1 MTKVCNP
8 KDGEVAKTDEA
19 VAKMDFLKRMHSSF
33 FCKFVPSIFMAEYIL
48 ENINFSTLSVYDLLK
63 HTTESS
69 FVGITDFHEIC
80 PVAIENNTGI
90 FTKESS
96 LQDFPMVTISK
107 VGSSVLCSC
116 TCDNPDEKLCA
127 HQAEIIHSIL
137 EEKNFRIFFDDLLRR
152 KILIPKAKGYGLEN
166 EPDLDAYF
174 QLEYQDGKIE
184 ILPKIKEM
192 LPVDDIMF
200 QRDLLPQ
207 HSSKLEELALSD
219 TGKKQILV
227 IGKHRYYNHL
237 IFSLMEA
244 EITQTGKIKNPVTP
258 VDAMQLI
265 WKAEKP
271 QEIKFYTAI
280 NSFQNN
286 YNEDYNPAELEALK
300 LIVQNP
306 MGLEVYY
313 HDREIAETVSAR
325 SLSLI
330 ELNTLDA
337 EVQLT
342 VFKKDPFYEITGK
355 LQFNDTSIPFKNVV
369 LRNEYFVYNSNIFSL
384 VTHPDMLRIIRFF
397 KANNEILLIHSSKY
411 ESFMQNILHTLE
423 ERIHINYS
431 YIQTATQV
439 QLEDKNYQIEK
450 VIYLRQ
456 QDSYIGIT
464 PVMKY
469 GQVEVPVYS
478 RKQIFDTDQNG
489 NPFKIERNDASE
501 ARFTSLIMQQH
512 PDFEEQMDGYQ
523 YFYLHRDKFMENNW
537 FLEAFEIWRNEGI
550 TILGFNELKN
560 NKLNPHRAKINIQIT
575 SGLDWFNAK
584 LKVGFGQK
592 EATLKQLHRTLRNK
606 SKFVQLDD
614 GTLGILPEEWI
625 EKIAT
630 YFQAGEIDEELL
642 KIPKI
647 NFTEISS
654 LFEKEVL
661 SKEVQNEI
669 TTYSSRFLKVK
680 NIPEVNIPVDLKA
693 ELRDY
698 QHEGL
703 NWLNFLDGFN
713 FGGCLADDMGLGK
726 TIQIIAFILSQREKR
741 GHTTNLIVVPTSLLF
756 NWQEEISRF
765 APSIKVLMHYGADR
779 PKTTVHL
786 SEYEVV
792 LTSYGMLLSDIQFL
806 KTFNF
811 NYVFLDESQTIK
823 NPNSERYKAA
833 RLLQSRNRI
842 VLTGTPV
849 ENSTFDLY
857 SQLSFACPGL
867 LGSKQYFKDI
877 YAIPIDKFEY
887 SKRALEL
894 QQKIKPFILRRTK
907 KQVAKELPEK
917 TETVIYCEM
926 NAEQRK
932 IYDAYEKELREFIE
946 ANDEDDLHKNS
957 MHVLTGL
964 TRLRQICNS
973 PVLIK
978 EGYSGEHSVK
988 IEILMEQILGK
999 SKDHKILVFSQFVGM
1014 LDLIKAELEKQ
1025 GIRFEYLTGQTKD
1038 RGEKVAHFQ
1047 ENKEVRVFLISLKAG
1062 GVGLNL
1068 TQADYIY
1075 LVDPWWNPAIENQA
1089 IDRSYRIGQT
1099 KNVIAVRMICSNT
1112 VEEKILT
1119 LQKKKKQLAQNLL
1132 KTDGTKFQGLSRQ
1145 DLMDLLGSES

>member
-1 MTKVCNP
+1 
-8 KDGEVAKTDEA
+8 
-19 VAKMDFLKRMHSSF
+19 
-33 FCKFVPSIFMAEYIL
+33 MAEYIL
-48 ENINFSTLSVYDLLK
+48 DNVNISTLSVYDLLK
-63 HTTESS
+63 HTSDS
-69 FVGITDFHEIC
+69 AFIGIRDFRDIY
-80 PVAIENNTGI
+80 PVAIENNSGI
-90 FTKESS
+90 FTRQSS
-96 LQDFPMVTISK
+96 LQDFPMVGISR
-107 VGSSVLCSC
+107 VGSSLLCSC
-116 TCDNPDEKLCA
+116 TCDNEKDQLCS
-127 HQAEIIHSIL
+127 HQAEIIHCIL
-137 EEKNFRIFFDDLLRR
+137 EDKNYRLFFDEMLRKKTLL
-152 KILIPKAKGYGLEN
+152 LKAKGYGLES
-166 EPDLDAYF
+166 EPDLDLYF
-174 QLEYQDGKIE
+174 ELKYTDGKIE
-184 ILPKIKEM
+184 IQPRIKEM
-192 LPVDDIMF
+192 LSVDDVILK
-200 QRDLLPQ
+200 RDLLPQ
-207 HSSKLEELALSD
+207 HPSKLDELAVLE
-219 TGKKQILV
+219 TGKKQLLV
-227 IGKHRYYNHL
+227 MGKHRYYNHL
-237 IFSLMEA
+237 TFSLMEA
-244 EITQTGKIKNPVTP
+244 ETTQSGKIKNPVNP

-271 QEIKFYTAI
+271 ADIKFYTAI
-280 NSFQNN
+280 AAFQNN
-286 YNEDYNPAELEALK
+286 YNEDYNPSELEALK

-306 MGLEVYY
+306 LKLDVYY
-313 HDREIAETVSAR
+313 HNPEIAETVSAK
-325 SLSLI
+325 SLSLV

-337 EVQLT
+337 EIQLT
-342 VFKKDPFYEITGK
+342 VFKKDPFYEITGE
-355 LQFNDTSIPFKNVV
+355 LQFNDISIPFGNVI
-369 LRNEYFVYNSNIFSL
+369 LRNEYFVYNRNTFSF
-384 VTHPDMLRIIRFF
+384 VYDSEMLKIIRFF

-411 ESFMQNILHTLE
+411 EAFMQNILSSIE

-431 YIQTATQV
+431 YIQSATKV
-439 QLEDKNYQIEK
+439 QLEDKNYQVEK

-456 QDSYIGIT
+456 QENYIGIT

-469 GQVEVPVYS
+469 GDVEVPVYS

-489 NPFKIERNDASE
+489 NPFKIERNESAE
-501 ARFTSLIMQQH
+501 ARFTSLVMQQH
-512 PDFEEQMDGYQ
+512 PDFEEQMGGYQ
-523 YFYLHRDKFMENNW
+523 YFYLHRDKFLDNNW
-537 FLEAFEIWRNEGI
+537 FLDTFEIWRNEGV

-560 NKLNPHRAKINIQIT
+560 NKLNAYRAKINIQIT

-584 LKVGFGQK
+584 LKVGFGPK
-592 EATLKQLHRTLRNK
+592 EASLKQLHRSIRNK

-614 GTLGILPEEWI
+614 GSLGILPEEWM
-625 EKIAT
+625 EKISA
-630 YFQAGEIDEELL
+630 YFRAGEIDEELL

-647 NFTEISS
+647 NFTEVTS

-661 SKEVQNEI
+661 NKEVQEELNS
-669 TTYSSRFLKVK
+669 YSAKFSKVK
-680 NIPEVNIPVDLKA
+680 NIPEVAIPSDLNAK
-693 ELRDY
+693 LRDY
-698 QHEGL
+698 QHDGL
-703 NWLNFLDGFN
+703 NWLNFLDDFN

-756 NWQEEISRF
+756 NWQEEIRKF
-765 APSIKVLMHYGADR
+765 APSVKVLLHYGADR
-779 PKTTVHL
+779 PKTTAHMAD
-786 SEYEVV
+786 YEVV
-792 LTSYGMLLSDIQFL
+792 LTTYGMLLSDIRFL
-806 KTFNF
+806 KNFNF
-811 NYVFLDESQTIK
+811 NYVFLDESQIIK

-877 YAIPIDKFEY
+877 YAVPIDKFEY

-907 KQVAKELPEK
+907 KQVARELPDK

-926 NAEQRK
+926 NTEQRK
-932 IYDAYEKELREFIE
+932 IYDAYEKELREFIA
-946 ANDEDDLHKNS
+946 ANDDDDLNKNS

-973 PVLIK
+973 PVLMK
-978 EGYSGEHSVK
+978 EGYSGENAVK
-988 IEILMEQILGK
+988 IEILTEQILGK

-1014 LDLIKAELEKQ
+1014 LDLIKTELERHN
-1025 GIRFEYLTGQTKD
+1025 IEFEYLTGQTKD
-1038 RGEKVAHFQ
+1038 RGEKVANFQ
-1047 ENKEVRVFLISLKAG
+1047 NNENIRVFLISLKAG

-1075 LVDPWWNPAIENQA
+1075 LVDPWWNPAAENQA

-1132 KTDGTKFQGLSRQ
+1132 TTDGKKLQGLSKQ
-1145 DLMDLLGSES
+1145 DLMDLLGSGS

>member
-1 MTKVCNP
+1 
-8 KDGEVAKTDEA
+8 
-19 VAKMDFLKRMHSSF
+19 
-33 FCKFVPSIFMAEYIL
+33 MAEYIL
-48 ENINFSTLSVYDLLK
+48 DNVNISTLSVYDLLK
-63 HTTESS
+63 HTSDS
-69 FVGITDFHEIC
+69 AFIGIRDFREIY
-80 PVAIENNTGI
+80 PAAIENNTGI
-90 FTKESS
+90 FTKQSS
-96 LQDFPMVTISK
+96 LQDFPMVSISK
-107 VGSSVLCSC
+107 VGSSLLCSC
-116 TCDNPDEKLCA
+116 TCDNQKDKLCS
-127 HQAEIIHSIL
+127 HQAEIIHCII
-137 EEKNFRIFFDDLLRR
+137 EDKNYRLFFDDMLR
-152 KILIPKAKGYGLEN
+152 KKAILPKAKAYGLEN
-166 EPDLDAYF
+166 EPDLDQYF
-174 QLEYQDGKIE
+174 QLEYNDGKIE
-184 ILPKIKEM
+184 IHPKIKEM
-192 LPVDDIMF
+192 LPVDEVML

-207 HSSKLEELALSD
+207 LPSRLDELAVLE

-227 IGKHRYYNHL
+227 IGKHRYYNHMT
-237 IFSLMEA
+237 FSLMEA
-244 EITQTGKIKNPVTP
+244 EITQTGKIKNPVNP

-271 QEIKFYTAI
+271 ADIKFYTAI
-280 NSFQNN
+280 TSFQNN
-286 YNEDYNPAELEALK
+286 YNEDYNPSELEALK
-300 LIVQNP
+300 LIVKNP
-306 MGLEVYY
+306 LGLDVYY
-313 HDREIAETVSAR
+313 HDREIAETVSAK
-325 SLSLI
+325 SLSQV

-337 EVQLT
+337 EVQLS
-342 VFKKDPFYEITGK
+342 VFKKDPFYEITGE
-355 LQFNDTSIPFKNVV
+355 LLFNDISVPFKNIV
-369 LRNEYFVYNSNIFSL
+369 LRNEYFVYNRNVFSF
-384 VTHPDMLRIIRFF
+384 VDHPDMLRIIRFF

-411 ESFMQNILHTLE
+411 EAFMKDILSTVE
-423 ERIHINYS
+423 EHIHINYN
-431 YIQTATQV
+431 YIQSATKA
-439 QLEDKNYQIEK
+439 QLEDKNYHTER

-456 QDSYIGIT
+456 QENYIGIT

-469 GQVEVPVYS
+469 GDVEVPVYS
-478 RKQIFDTDQNG
+478 RKQLFDTDQNG
-489 NPFKIERNDASE
+489 NPFKIERNEPAE
-501 ARFTSLIMQQH
+501 ARFTSLVMQQH

-523 YFYLHRDKFMENNW
+523 YFYLHRDKFLDNNW
-537 FLEAFEIWRNEGI
+537 FLGAFETWRNEGI

-560 NKLNPHRAKINIQIT
+560 NKLNSHRAKINIQIT

-584 LKVGFGQK
+584 LKVGFGPK
-592 EATLKQLHRTLRNK
+592 EASLKQLHRSIRNK

-614 GTLGILPEEWI
+614 GSLGILPEEWM
-625 EKIAT
+625 EKIAA
-630 YFQAGEIDEELL
+630 YFHAGEIDEELL

-647 NFTEISS
+647 NFTEVTS

-661 SKEVQNEI
+661 SQEVQEELA
-669 TTYSSRFLKVK
+669 TYSTKFSKVK
-680 NIPEVNIPVDLKA
+680 NIPKVNIPAALNA

-698 QHEGL
+698 QHDGL

-756 NWQEEISRF
+756 NWQEELSRF
-765 APSIKVLMHYGADR
+765 APSIKVLLHYSADR
-779 PKTTVHL
+779 PKTTAHMQD
-786 SEYEVV
+786 YEVV
-792 LTSYGMLLSDIQFL
+792 LTTYGMMLSDIRFL
-806 KTFNF
+806 KSFNF
-811 NYVFLDESQTIK
+811 NYVFLDESQVIK

-932 IYDAYEKELREFIE
+932 IYDAYEKELREFIA
-946 ANDEDDLHKNS
+946 ANDDDDLNKNS

-973 PVLIK
+973 PVLMK
-978 EGYSGEHSVK
+978 EGYSGENAVK

-999 SKDHKILVFSQFVGM
+999 SQDHKILVFSQFVGM
-1014 LDLIKAELEKQ
+1014 LDLIKTQLEHHNIQ
-1025 GIRFEYLTGQTKD
+1025 FEYLTGQTKD
-1038 RGEKVAHFQ
+1038 RGEKVSNFQ
-1047 ENKEVRVFLISLKAG
+1047 KNKDIRVFLISLKAG

-1075 LVDPWWNPAIENQA
+1075 LVDPWWNPAAENQA

-1132 KTDGTKFQGLSRQ
+1132 TTDGKKLQGLSKQ
-1145 DLMDLLGSES
+1145 DLMDLLESGS

>member
-1 MTKVCNP
+1 
-8 KDGEVAKTDEA
+8 
-19 VAKMDFLKRMHSSF
+19 
-33 FCKFVPSIFMAEYIL
+33 MAEYIL
-48 ENINFSTLSVYDLLK
+48 DNVNISTLTVYDLLK
-63 HTTESS
+63 HTSDST
-69 FVGITDFHEIC
+69 FIGIRDFREIY
-80 PVAIENNTGI
+80 PVAIEKNTAI
-90 FTKESS
+90 FTKQSS
-96 LQDFPMVTISK
+96 LYDFPMVSITRI
-107 VGSSVLCSC
+107 GSSLLCSC
-116 TCDNPDEKLCA
+116 TCDNEKEQLCT
-127 HQAEIIHSIL
+127 HQAEIIHCII
-137 EEKNFRIFFDDLLRR
+137 EDKNYRLFFDDMLRK
-152 KILIPKAKGYGLEN
+152 KIFLPKARGYGLEN
-166 EPDLDAYF
+166 EADLDQYF
-174 QLEYQDGKIE
+174 ELQYTDGRIE
-184 ILPKIKEM
+184 AVPKIKEM
-192 LPVDDIMF
+192 LPVDDVILK
-200 QRDLLPQ
+200 RDLVPQ
-207 HSSKLEELALSD
+207 FSSKLDELAIQK
-219 TGKKQILV
+219 TAKKQILI

-237 IFSLMEA
+237 TFSLMEA
-244 EITQTGKIKNPVTP
+244 ETTQSGKIKNPVSP

-271 QEIKFYTAI
+271 ADIKFYTAI
-280 NSFQNN
+280 TSFQNN

-306 MGLEVYY
+306 LELEVYY
-313 HDREIAETVSAR
+313 HDREIAETVSAK
-325 SLSLI
+325 SLFKV

-337 EVQLT
+337 EVQLS
-342 VFKKDPFYEITGK
+342 VFKKDPFYEITGE
-355 LQFNDTSIPFKNVV
+355 LQFNDVSVPFKNVI
-369 LRNEYFVYNSNIFSL
+369 LRNEYFVYNRNIFSF
-384 VTHPDMLRIIRFF
+384 VDNPYMLKIIRFF
-397 KANNEILLIHSSKY
+397 KANNEILLVHSSKY
-411 ESFMQNILHTLE
+411 EAFMQNILSTIE
-423 ERIHINYS
+423 EHIHINYS
-431 YIQTATQV
+431 YIQHATEV
-439 QLEDKNYQIEK
+439 QLEDKNYQVEK

-456 QDSYIGIT
+456 QENYIGIT

-469 GQVEVPVYS
+469 GDIEVPVYS

-489 NPFKIERNDASE
+489 NPFKIERNESAE
-501 ARFTSLIMQQH
+501 ARFTSLVMQQH
-512 PDFEEQMDGYQ
+512 PDFEAQMDGYQ
-523 YFYLHRDKFMENNW
+523 YFYLHRDKFLDNNW
-537 FLEAFEIWRNEGI
+537 FLDAFETWRNEGI

-560 NKLNPHRAKINIQIT
+560 NKLNAHRAKINIQIT

-584 LKVGFGQK
+584 LKVGFGPK
-592 EATLKQLHRTLRNK
+592 EASLKQLHRAIRNK

-614 GTLGILPEEWI
+614 GSMGILPEEWM
-625 EKIAT
+625 EKISA
-630 YFQAGEIDEELL
+630 YFRAGEIDEEIL

-647 NFTEISS
+647 NFTEVTS
-654 LFEKEVL
+654 LFEKEIL
-661 SKEVQNEI
+661 SKEIQEEL
-669 TTYSSRFLKVK
+669 TSYAAKFSKVK
-680 NIPEVNIPVDLKA
+680 DIPEAAIPAELKA

-703 NWLNFLDGFN
+703 NWLNFLDDFN

-741 GHTTNLIVVPTSLLF
+741 GYTTNLIVVPTSLLF

-765 APSIKVLMHYGADR
+765 APSVKVLLHYGADR
-779 PKTTVHL
+779 PKTTAHMPG
-786 SEYEVV
+786 YEVV
-792 LTSYGMLLSDIQFL
+792 LTTYGMLLSDIKFL
-806 KTFNF
+806 KSFNF
-811 NYVFLDESQTIK
+811 NYVILDESQVIK

-887 SKRALEL
+887 SKRAIEL
-894 QQKIKPFILRRTK
+894 QQKVKPFILRRTK

-926 NAEQRK
+926 NTEQRK
-932 IYDAYEKELREFIE
+932 IYDAYEKELREFVA
-946 ANDEDDLHKNS
+946 ANDDDDLNKNS

-973 PVLIK
+973 PVLMK
-978 EGYSGEHSVK
+978 EGYSGENAVK
-988 IEILMEQILGK
+988 IEILTEQILGK

-1014 LDLIKAELEKQ
+1014 LDLIKAELEQ
-1025 GIRFEYLTGQTKD
+1025 HNIGYEYLTGQTKD

-1047 ENKEVRVFLISLKAG
+1047 NNENIRVFLISLKAG

-1075 LVDPWWNPAIENQA
+1075 LVDPWWNPAAENQA
-1089 IDRSYRIGQT
+1089 IDRCYRIGQT

-1119 LQKKKKQLAQNLL
+1119 LQKKKKQLTQNLL
-1132 KTDGTKFQGLSRQ
+1132 TTDGKKLQGLSKQ
-1145 DLMDLLGSES
+1145 DLMDLLGPGS

>member
-1 MTKVCNP
+1 
-8 KDGEVAKTDEA
+8 
-19 VAKMDFLKRMHSSF
+19 
-33 FCKFVPSIFMAEYIL
+33 MAEYIL
-48 ENINFSTLSVYDLLK
+48 DNINISTLSVYDLLK
-63 HTTESS
+63 HTSDS
-69 FVGITDFHEIC
+69 AFIGIRDFREIYL
-80 PVAIENNTGI
+80 VAIENNIGI
-90 FTKESS
+90 FTKQSS
-96 LQDFPMVTISK
+96 LQDFPVVTISK
-107 VGSSVLCSC
+107 INSTLLCSC
-116 TCDNPDEKLCA
+116 TCSNEKNQLCS
-127 HQAEIIHSIL
+127 HQAEIIHCII
-137 EEKNFRIFFDDLLRR
+137 EDKNYRLFFDETLR
-152 KILIPKAKGYGLEN
+152 KKTFLPKAKEYGLEN
-166 EPDLDAYF
+166 EPDLDQYF
-174 QLEYQDGKIE
+174 ELEYTEGKIK
-184 ILPKIKEM
+184 IQPRIKEM
-192 LPVDDIMF
+192 LPADDVMLT
-200 QRDLLPQ
+200 RDLLPQ
-207 HSSKLEELALSD
+207 LPSKLDELAILE

-227 IGKHRYYNHL
+227 IGKHRYYNHMT
-237 IFSLMEA
+237 FSLMEA
-244 EITQTGKIKNPVTP
+244 EITQTGKLKNPVTP

-271 QEIKFYTAI
+271 ADIKFYTAI
-280 NSFQNN
+280 TTFQNN

-300 LIVQNP
+300 LIVRNP
-306 MGLEVYY
+306 LELEVYY
-313 HDREIAETVSAR
+313 HDREIAETVSAK
-325 SLSLI
+325 SLSHI

-337 EVQLT
+337 EVQLS
-342 VFKKDPFYEITGK
+342 VFKKYPFFEITGE
-355 LQFNDTSIPFKNVV
+355 LLFNDIALPFKNIV
-369 LRNEYFVYNSNIFSL
+369 LRNEYFVYNRNIFSF
-384 VTHPDMLRIIRFF
+384 VDNPDMLRIIRFF
-397 KANNEILLIHSSKY
+397 KAHNEILLVHSSKY
-411 ESFMQNILHTLE
+411 EAFMQDILSALE

-431 YIQTATQV
+431 YIQPATKV
-439 QLEDKNYQIEK
+439 QLEDKNYQTEK

-456 QDSYIGIT
+456 QENYIGIT

-469 GQVEVPVYS
+469 GDVEVPVYS
-478 RKQIFDTDQNG
+478 RKQLFDTDQNG
-489 NPFKIERNDASE
+489 NPFKIERNESAE
-501 ARFTSLIMQQH
+501 ARFTSLVMQQH
-512 PDFEEQMDGYQ
+512 PDFEDQMDGYQ
-523 YFYLHRDKFMENNW
+523 YFYLHRDKFLDNNW
-537 FLEAFEIWRNEGI
+537 FLEAFETWRNEGI
-550 TILGFNELKN
+550 IILGFNELKN

-584 LKVGFGQK
+584 LKVGFGPK
-592 EATLKQLHRTLRNK
+592 EASLKQLHRAIRNK

-614 GTLGILPEEWI
+614 GSMGILPEEWM
-625 EKIAT
+625 EKIAA
-630 YFQAGEIDEELL
+630 YFRAGEIDEELL

-647 NFTEISS
+647 NFSEVTS
-654 LFEKEVL
+654 LFEKEIL
-661 SKEVQNEI
+661 SKEIQEEL
-669 TTYSSRFLKVK
+669 TSYSTKFSKVK
-680 NIPEVNIPVDLKA
+680 DIPETAVPAELNA

-698 QHEGL
+698 QHDGL
-703 NWLNFLDGFN
+703 NWLNFLDSFN

-741 GHTTNLIVVPTSLLF
+741 GHTTNLIVVPTSLIF

-765 APSIKVLMHYGADR
+765 APSIKVLLHYGADR
-779 PKTTVHL
+779 PKTTAHMPD
-786 SEYEVV
+786 YEVV
-792 LTSYGMLLSDIQFL
+792 LTTYGMLLSDIQFL
-806 KTFNF
+806 KKLNF
-811 NYVFLDESQTIK
+811 NYVFLDESQVIK

-887 SKRALEL
+887 SKRAIEL

-907 KQVAKELPEK
+907 KQVAKELPQK

-926 NAEQRK
+926 NTEQRK
-932 IYDAYEKELREFIE
+932 IYDAYEKELREFIA
-946 ANDEDDLHKNS
+946 ANDDDDLNKNS

-973 PVLIK
+973 PVLMK
-978 EGYSGEHSVK
+978 EGYSGENAVK

-1014 LDLIKAELEKQ
+1014 LDLIKAELEHNSIQ
-1025 GIRFEYLTGQTKD
+1025 FEYLTGQTKD

-1047 ENKEVRVFLISLKAG
+1047 NNEDIRVFLISLKAG

-1075 LVDPWWNPAIENQA
+1075 LVDPWWNPAAENQA

-1119 LQKKKKQLAQNLL
+1119 LQKKKKELAQNLL
-1132 KTDGTKFQGLSRQ
+1132 TTDGKKLQGLSKQ

>member
-1 MTKVCNP
+1 
-8 KDGEVAKTDEA
+8 
-19 VAKMDFLKRMHSSF
+19 
-33 FCKFVPSIFMAEYIL
+33 MAEYIL
-48 ENINFSTLSVYDLLK
+48 DNINISTLSVYDLLK
-63 HTTESS
+63 HTSDST
-69 FVGITDFHEIC
+69 FIGIRDFREIY
-80 PVAIENNTGI
+80 PVAIENNSGI
-90 FTKESS
+90 FTKQSS

-107 VGSSVLCSC
+107 IGSSLLCSC
-116 TCDNPDEKLCA
+116 TCDHPKDQLCS
-127 HQAEIIHSIL
+127 HQAEIIHCII
-137 EEKNFRIFFDDLLRR
+137 EDKNYLLFFDETLRKKTLL
-152 KILIPKAKGYGLEN
+152 PKAKGYGLEN
-166 EPDLDAYF
+166 EPDLDQYF
-174 QLEYQDGKIE
+174 KVEYADGKLE

-192 LPVDDIMF
+192 LPVDDVILAGA
-200 QRDLLPQ
+200 LLSQLP
-207 HSSKLEELALSD
+207 SKLDELAVLE

-227 IGKHRYYNHL
+227 IGKHRYYNHMT
-237 IFSLMEA
+237 FSLMEA

-271 QEIKFYTAI
+271 KDIKFYTAI
-280 NSFQNN
+280 TSFQNN
-286 YNEDYNPAELEALK
+286 YNEDYNPSELEALK

-306 MGLEVYY
+306 LELEVYY
-313 HDREIAETVSAR
+313 HDREIAETVSAK
-325 SLSLI
+325 SLCQV

-337 EVQLT
+337 EVQLS
-342 VFKKDPFYEITGK
+342 VFKKDPFFEITGE
-355 LQFNDTSIPFKNVV
+355 LLFNDISIPFKNIV
-369 LRNEYFVYNSNIFSL
+369 LRNEYFVYNRNIFSF
-384 VTHPDMLRIIRFF
+384 VEDPDMLRIIRFF

-411 ESFMQNILHTLE
+411 DAFMKNTLSNLE
-423 ERIHINYS
+423 DRIHINYS
-431 YIQTATQV
+431 YIQTATKV
-439 QLEDKNYQIEK
+439 QLEEKNYQTEK

-456 QDSYIGIT
+456 QENYIGIT

-469 GQVEVPVYS
+469 GDVEVPVYS
-478 RKQIFDTDQNG
+478 RKQLFDTDQNG
-489 NPFKIERNDASE
+489 NPFKIERNESAE
-501 ARFTSLIMQQH
+501 ARFTSLVMQQH

-523 YFYLHRDKFMENNW
+523 YFYLHRDKFLDNNW
-537 FLEAFEIWRNEGI
+537 FLEAFETWRNEGI
-550 TILGFNELKN
+550 IILGFNKLKN
-560 NKLNPHRAKINIQIT
+560 NKLNPNRAKINIQIT
-575 SGLDWFNAK
+575 SGLDWFNAQ
-584 LKVGFGQK
+584 LKVGFGPK
-592 EATLKQLHRTLRNK
+592 EASLKHLHRAIRNK

-614 GTLGILPEEWI
+614 GSMGILPEEWM
-625 EKIAT
+625 EKISA

-647 NFTEISS
+647 NFTEVTS

-661 SKEVQNEI
+661 TQEVQEEL
-669 TTYSSRFLKVK
+669 TSYSTKFSSVK
-680 NIPEVNIPVDLKA
+680 NIPQVAIPAALNA

-698 QHEGL
+698 QHDGL

-741 GHTTNLIVVPTSLLF
+741 GQTTNLIVVPTSLLF
-756 NWQEEISRF
+756 NWQEEISKF
-765 APSIKVLMHYGADR
+765 APSIKVLLHYGADR
-779 PKTTVHL
+779 PKTTAHMPD
-786 SEYEVV
+786 YEVV
-792 LTSYGMLLSDIQFL
+792 LTTYGMLLSDIRFL
-806 KTFNF
+806 KNFNF
-811 NYVFLDESQTIK
+811 NYVFLDESQVIK

-877 YAIPIDKFEY
+877 YAVPIDKFEY
-887 SKRALEL
+887 SKRAVEL

-926 NAEQRK
+926 NTEQRK
-932 IYDAYEKELREFIE
+932 IYDAYEKELREFIA
-946 ANDEDDLHKNS
+946 ANDDDDLNKNS

-973 PVLIK
+973 PVLMK
-978 EGYSGEHSVK
+978 EGYSGENAVK

-1014 LDLIKAELEKQ
+1014 LDLIKAELEHHNIQ
-1025 GIRFEYLTGQTKD
+1025 FEYLTGQTKD
-1038 RGEKVAHFQ
+1038 RGEKVANFQ
-1047 ENKEVRVFLISLKAG
+1047 KNEDIRVFLISLKAG

-1075 LVDPWWNPAIENQA
+1075 LVDPWWNPAAENQA

-1119 LQKKKKQLAQNLL
+1119 LQNKKKQLAQNLL
-1132 KTDGTKFQGLSRQ
+1132 ATDGKKLQGFSKQ
-1145 DLMDLLGSES
+1145 DLMDLLESGS

>member
-1 MTKVCNP
+1 
-8 KDGEVAKTDEA
+8 
-19 VAKMDFLKRMHSSF
+19 
-33 FCKFVPSIFMAEYIL
+33 MAEYIL
-48 ENINFSTLSVYDLLK
+48 DNINISKLSVYDLLK
-63 HTTESS
+63 HTSDS
-69 FVGITDFHEIC
+69 AFIGIRDFREIY

-90 FTKESS
+90 FAKQSS
-96 LQDFPMVTISK
+96 LQDFPVVTISK
-107 VGSSVLCSC
+107 INSSLLCSC
-116 TCDNPDEKLCA
+116 TCGNEKNMLCS
-127 HQAEIIHSIL
+127 HQAEIIHCII
-137 EEKNFRIFFDDLLRR
+137 ENKNYRLFFDEVLR
-152 KILIPKAKGYGLEN
+152 KKTFLPIAKGYGLEN
-166 EPDLDAYF
+166 EPDLDQYF
-174 QLEYQDGKIE
+174 ELEYNDGKIE
-184 ILPKIKEM
+184 IHPRIKEM
-192 LPVDDIMF
+192 LPVDAVMF

-207 HSSKLEELALSD
+207 HSSQLDQLAMLE

-227 IGKHRYYNHL
+227 IGKHRYYNHMT
-237 IFSLMEA
+237 FSLMEA
-244 EITQTGKIKNPVTP
+244 EITQTGKIKNPVHP

-271 QEIKFYTAI
+271 ADIKFYTAI
-280 NSFQNN
+280 TSFQNN
-286 YNEDYNPAELEALK
+286 YNEDYNPSELEALK

-306 MGLEVYY
+306 LELEVYY
-313 HDREIAETVSAR
+313 HDREIAETVLAK
-325 SLSLI
+325 SLFQV

-337 EVQLT
+337 EVQLS
-342 VFKKDPFYEITGK
+342 VFKKDPFFEITGE
-355 LQFNDTSIPFKNVV
+355 LLFNDISIPFKNIV
-369 LRNEYFVYNSNIFSL
+369 LRNEYFVYNRNIFSF
-384 VTHPDMLRIIRFF
+384 VDDPDMLRIIRFF
-397 KANNEILLIHSSKY
+397 KANNEILLVHSSKHDA
-411 ESFMQNILHTLE
+411 FMKDILSNLE

-431 YIQTATQV
+431 YIQPATKV

-456 QDSYIGIT
+456 QENYIGIT

-469 GQVEVPVYS
+469 GDVEVPVYS
-478 RKQIFDTDQNG
+478 RKQLFDTDQNG
-489 NPFKIERNDASE
+489 NPFKIERNEPAE
-501 ARFTSLIMQQH
+501 ARFTSLVMQQH

-523 YFYLHRDKFMENNW
+523 YFYLHRDKFLDNNW
-537 FLEAFEIWRNEGI
+537 FLDAFETWRNEGI
-550 TILGFNELKN
+550 IILGFNELKN

-584 LKVGFGQK
+584 LKVSFGPK
-592 EATLKQLHRTLRNK
+592 EASLKQLHRAIRNK

-614 GTLGILPEEWI
+614 GSMGILPEEWM
-625 EKIAT
+625 EKISA

-647 NFTEISS
+647 NFSEVTS

-661 SKEVQNEI
+661 SREI
-669 TTYSSRFLKVK
+669 QEELASYSTKFSKVK
-680 NIPEVNIPVDLKA
+680 NIPETAVPAELNG

-698 QHEGL
+698 QHDGL
-703 NWLNFLDGFN
+703 NWLNFLDSFN

-756 NWQEEISRF
+756 NWQEELSRF
-765 APSIKVLMHYGADR
+765 APSIKVLLHYGADR
-779 PKTTVHL
+779 PKTTAHM
-786 SEYEVV
+786 SDYEVI
-792 LTSYGMLLSDIQFL
+792 LTTYGMLLSDIQFL
-806 KTFNF
+806 KNFNF
-811 NYVFLDESQTIK
+811 NYVLLDESQVIK

-887 SKRALEL
+887 SKRAVEL

-926 NAEQRK
+926 NTEQRK
-932 IYDAYEKELREFIE
+932 IYDAYEKELREFIA
-946 ANDEDDLHKNS
+946 ANDDDDLNKNS

-973 PVLIK
+973 PVLMK
-978 EGYSGEHSVK
+978 EGYSGENAVK

-999 SKDHKILVFSQFVGM
+999 SKEHKILVFSQFVGM
-1014 LDLIKAELEKQ
+1014 LDLIKTELERHN
-1025 GIRFEYLTGQTKD
+1025 IRFEYLTGQTKD
-1038 RGEKVAHFQ
+1038 RGDKVSNFQ
-1047 ENKEVRVFLISLKAG
+1047 KNKDIRVFLISLKAG

-1075 LVDPWWNPAIENQA
+1075 LVDPWWNPAAENQA

-1132 KTDGTKFQGLSRQ
+1132 AADGKKLQGLSKQ
-1145 DLMDLLGSES
+1145 DLMDLLESGS

>member
-1 MTKVCNP
+1 
-8 KDGEVAKTDEA
+8 
-19 VAKMDFLKRMHSSF
+19 
-33 FCKFVPSIFMAEYIL
+33 MAEYIL
-48 ENINFSTLSVYDLLK
+48 EDINISTLSVYDLLK
-63 HTTESS
+63 HTADSS
-69 FVGITDFHEIC
+69 FIGITDFRDVYPI
-80 PVAIENNTGI
+80 AIENNTGI
-90 FTKESS
+90 FTKKSS
-96 LQDFPMVTISK
+96 LQDFPAVSISRINN
-107 VGSSVLCSC
+107 SLLCSC
-116 TCDNPDEKLCA
+116 TCDHAKAQLCI
-127 HQAEIIHSIL
+127 HQAEIIHCIL
-137 EEKNFRIFFDDLLRR
+137 EEKNYRIFFDDILR
-152 KILIPKAKGYGLEN
+152 KKTLISKAKGYGLEN
-166 EPDLDAYF
+166 EPDLDEYF
-174 QLEYQDGKIE
+174 QLELTEGKLE
-184 ILPKIKEM
+184 ISPKIKEM
-192 LPVDDIMF
+192 LPMDEHIF

-207 HSSKLEELALSD
+207 LPSKLDELAALE

-237 IFSLMEA
+237 VFSLMEA
-244 EITQTGKIKNPVTP
+244 EITQTGKIKNPVTY

-271 QEIKFYTAI
+271 LDIKFYTAI
-280 NSFQNN
+280 SSFQSN
-286 YNEDYNPAELEALK
+286 YNEDYNAAELEALK
-300 LIVQNP
+300 LIVKNP
-306 MGLEVYY
+306 LDLEVYY
-313 HDREIAETVSAR
+313 HDREITETISAK
-325 SLSLI
+325 SLTPI
-330 ELNTLDA
+330 KLNTLDT
-337 EVQLT
+337 EVQLS
-342 VFKKDPFYEITGK
+342 VFKKDPFYEITGE
-355 LQFNDTSIPFKNVV
+355 LLFNDSSVPFKNVII
-369 LRNEYFVYNSNIFSL
+369 RNEYFVYNNNTFSFID
-384 VTHPDMLRIIRFF
+384 HPDMLRVIRFF

-411 ESFMQNILHTLE
+411 ESFMQQILSTLE

-431 YIQTATQV
+431 YIQTATKV
-439 QLEDKNYQIEK
+439 QLEEKNFQTER

-456 QDSYIGIT
+456 QENYIGIT

-489 NPFKIERNDASE
+489 NPFKIERNDAAE
-501 ARFTSLIMQQH
+501 ARFTSLVMQQH

-523 YFYLHRDKFMENNW
+523 YFYLHRDKFLDDNW
-537 FLEAFEIWRNEGI
+537 FLNAFELWRNEGI
-550 TILGFNELKN
+550 IILGFNELKN

-592 EATLKQLHRTLRNK
+592 EATLKQLHRTIRNK

-614 GTLGILPEEWI
+614 GSLGILPEEWMD
-625 EKIAT
+625 KIAA

-661 SKEVQNEI
+661 SSEVQDEI
-669 TTYSSRFLKVK
+669 TTYSTQFLTGQ
-680 NIPEVNIPVDLKA
+680 NIPQVNIPAELKA

-698 QHEGL
+698 QYDGL

-726 TIQIIAFILSQREKR
+726 TLQIIAFILSQREKR
-741 GHTTNLIVVPTSLLF
+741 GHTTNLVIVPTSLLF
-756 NWQEEISRF
+756 NWQEEISKF
-765 APSIKVLMHYGADR
+765 APSIKVLIHYGSDR
-779 PKTTVHL
+779 LKTTTHL
-786 SEYEVV
+786 SDYEVV
-792 LTSYGMLLSDIQFL
+792 IASYGMLLSDIRFL

-811 NYVFLDESQTIK
+811 NYIFLDESQTIK

-833 RLLQSRNRI
+833 RLLQARNRI
-842 VLTGTPV
+842 VLTGTPI

-867 LGSKQYFKDI
+867 LGSKQSFKDI

-887 SKRALEL
+887 GKRAIEL

-932 IYDAYEKELREFIE
+932 IYDAYEKELREFIA
-946 ANDEDDLHKNS
+946 ANDDDDLNKNS

-978 EGYSGEHSVK
+978 EGYSGEHAVK

-1014 LDLIKAELEKQ
+1014 LDLLKPELERH
-1025 GIRFEYLTGQTKD
+1025 GIPFEYLTGQTKD
-1038 RGEKVAHFQ
+1038 RGKKVANFQ
-1047 ENKEVRVFLISLKAG
+1047 ENEEIRVFLISLKAG

-1075 LVDPWWNPAIENQA
+1075 LIDPWWNPATENQA

-1119 LQKKKKQLAQNLL
+1119 LQKKKTLLAQNLL
-1132 KTDGTKFQGLSRQ
+1132 KTDGTKFQGLSKQ
-1145 DLMDLLGSES
+1145 DLLDILDQK

>member
-1 MTKVCNP
+1 
-8 KDGEVAKTDEA
+8 
-19 VAKMDFLKRMHSSF
+19 
-33 FCKFVPSIFMAEYIL
+33 MAEYIL
-48 ENINFSTLSVYDLLK
+48 DNVNISTLSVYDLLK
-63 HTTESS
+63 HTSDST
-69 FVGITDFHEIC
+69 FIGIRDFRDIS
-80 PVAIENNTGI
+80 PVAIEKDTGI
-90 FTKESS
+90 FTKQST
-96 LQDFPMVTISK
+96 LYDFPMVNITRI
-107 VGSSVLCSC
+107 GSSLLCSC
-116 TCDNPDEKLCA
+116 TCNNEKKQLCI
-127 HQAEIIHSIL
+127 HQAEIIHCII
-137 EEKNFRIFFDDLLRR
+137 EDKNYRLFFDDILR
-152 KILIPKAKGYGLEN
+152 KKTFLPKAKGYGLEN
-166 EPDLDAYF
+166 EPDLDQYF
-174 QLEYQDGKIE
+174 ELQYTDGRIE
-184 ILPKIKEM
+184 IVPKIKEM
-192 LPVDDIMF
+192 LPVDDVILKK
-200 QRDLLPQ
+200 DLLPQ
-207 HSSKLEELALSD
+207 FSSKLDELAVQE
-219 TGKKQILV
+219 TAKKQILV

-237 IFSLMEA
+237 TFSLMEA
-244 EITQTGKIKNPVTP
+244 ETTQSGKIKNPVSP

-265 WKAEKP
+265 WKAEQP
-271 QEIKFYTAI
+271 ADIKFYTAI
-280 NSFQNN
+280 TSFQNN

-306 MGLEVYY
+306 LELEVYY
-313 HDREIAETVSAR
+313 HDREIAETVSAK
-325 SLSLI
+325 SLFKV

-337 EVQLT
+337 EVQLS
-342 VFKKDPFYEITGK
+342 VFKKDPFYEITGE
-355 LQFNDTSIPFKNVV
+355 LQFNDASVPFKNVV
-369 LRNEYFVYNSNIFSL
+369 LRNEYFVYNRNIFSF
-384 VTHPDMLRIIRFF
+384 VDDPDMLKIIRFF
-397 KANNEILLIHSSKY
+397 KANNEILLVHSSKY
-411 ESFMQNILHTLE
+411 EAFMQNILSAIE

-431 YIQTATQV
+431 YIQPATEV
-439 QLEDKNYQIEK
+439 QLEDKNYQVEK

-456 QDSYIGIT
+456 QENYIGIT

-469 GQVEVPVYS
+469 GDIEVPVYS

-489 NPFKIERNDASE
+489 NPFKIERNEPAE

-512 PDFEEQMDGYQ
+512 PDFEDQMDGYQ
-523 YFYLHRDKFMENNW
+523 YFYLHRDKFMDNNW
-537 FLEAFEIWRNEGI
+537 FLNAFETWRNEGI

-560 NKLNPHRAKINIQIT
+560 NKLNAHRAKINIQIT

-584 LKVGFGQK
+584 LKVGFGPK
-592 EATLKQLHRTLRNK
+592 EASLKQLHRAIRNK

-614 GTLGILPEEWI
+614 GSMGILPEEWM
-625 EKIAT
+625 EKISAC
-630 YFQAGEIDEELL
+630 FRVGEIDEEIL

-647 NFTEISS
+647 NFTEVTS
-654 LFEKEVL
+654 LFEKEIL
-661 SKEVQNEI
+661 SKEIQEEL
-669 TTYSSRFLKVK
+669 TSYSAKFSKVK
-680 NIPEVNIPVDLKA
+680 DIPETAIPAELKA

-698 QHEGL
+698 QHDGL
-703 NWLNFLDGFN
+703 NWLNFLDDFN

-741 GHTTNLIVVPTSLLF
+741 GHTTNLVVVPTSLLF

-765 APSIKVLMHYGADR
+765 APSVKVLLHYGADR
-779 PKTTVHL
+779 PKATAHM

-792 LTSYGMLLSDIQFL
+792 LTTYGMLLSDIKFL
-806 KTFNF
+806 KGFNF
-811 NYVFLDESQTIK
+811 NYVFLDESQVIK

-887 SKRALEL
+887 SKRAMEL

-926 NAEQRK
+926 NTEQRK
-932 IYDAYEKELREFIE
+932 IYDAYEKELREFVA
-946 ANDEDDLHKNS
+946 ANDDDDLNKNS

-973 PVLIK
+973 PVLMK
-978 EGYSGEHSVK
+978 EGYSGENAVK
-988 IEILMEQILGK
+988 IEILTEQILGK

-1014 LDLIKAELEKQ
+1014 LDLIKAELEQ
-1025 GIRFEYLTGQTKD
+1025 HNIGYEYLTGQTKD
-1038 RGEKVAHFQ
+1038 RGEKVTHFQ
-1047 ENKEVRVFLISLKAG
+1047 NNEDIRVFLISLKAG

-1075 LVDPWWNPAIENQA
+1075 LVDPWWNPAAENQA

-1132 KTDGTKFQGLSRQ
+1132 TTDGKKLQGLSKQ
-1145 DLMDLLGSES
+1145 DLMDLLGSGS

>member
-1 MTKVCNP
+1 
-8 KDGEVAKTDEA
+8 
-19 VAKMDFLKRMHSSF
+19 
-33 FCKFVPSIFMAEYIL
+33 MAEYIL
-48 ENINFSTLSVYDLLK
+48 ENTNLTTLSVYDLLK
-63 HTTESS
+63 HTTESA
-69 FVGITDFHEIC
+69 FVGIRDFREIY
-80 PVAIENNTGI
+80 PVTIENNIGT
-90 FTKESS
+90 FTKNTS
-96 LQDFPMVTISK
+96 LQDFPVVTISRI
-107 VGSSVLCSC
+107 GNSLLCSC
-116 TCDNPDEKLCA
+116 TCDNLKDQLCS
-127 HQAEIIHSIL
+127 HQAEIIHCIL
-137 EEKNFRIFFDDLLRR
+137 EEKNYRIFFDDTLRR

-166 EPDLDAYF
+166 EPDLDLYF
-174 QLEYQDGKIE
+174 QPEYIDGKLE
-184 ILPKIKEM
+184 IQPKIKEM
-192 LPVDDIMF
+192 LPIDEILLKKE
-200 QRDLLPQ
+200 LLPQ
-207 HSSKLEELALSD
+207 QSSKLDELAHFE

-237 IFSLMEA
+237 VFSLMEA
-244 EITQTGKIKNPVTP
+244 EMTQTGKIKNPVTS

-271 QEIKFYTAI
+271 LEIKFYTAI
-280 NSFQNN
+280 ASFHNN
-286 YNEDYNPAELEALK
+286 YNEEYNPAELEALK

-306 MGLEVYY
+306 LALEAYY
-313 HDREIAETVSAR
+313 HDRDITETVSSK
-325 SLSLI
+325 SLVSI
-330 ELNTLDA
+330 KLNTLDA
-337 EVQLT
+337 EAQLS
-342 VFKKDPFYEITGK
+342 VFKKDPFYEIIGE
-355 LQFNDTSIPFKNVV
+355 LQFNDISVPFKNVI
-369 LRNEYFVYNSNIFSL
+369 LRNEYFVYNNNTFSL
-384 VTHPDMLRIIRFF
+384 VDHPDILRIIKFF
-397 KANNEILLIHSSKY
+397 KANNEILLVHSSKY
-411 ESFMQNILHTLE
+411 EAFMQNILSNIE

-431 YIQTATQV
+431 YIQPATKV
-439 QLEDKNYQIEK
+439 QLKDKNYQIER
-450 VIYLRQ
+450 VVYLRQ
-456 QDSYIGIT
+456 QENYIGIT

-469 GQVEVPVYS
+469 GEVEVPVYS

-489 NPFKIERNDASE
+489 NVFKIERNDAAE

-512 PDFEEQMDGYQ
+512 PDFEEQMDGYD
-523 YFYLHRDKFMENNW
+523 YFYLHRDKFLDDNW
-537 FLEAFEIWRNEGI
+537 FLEAFETLRNEGI
-550 TILGFNELKN
+550 IILGFNELKN
-560 NKLNPHRAKINIQIT
+560 NKLSSHRAKINIQIT

-584 LKVGFGQK
+584 LKVGFGPK
-592 EATLKQLHRTLRNK
+592 EATLKQLHRTIRNK

-625 EKIAT
+625 DKIAA

-654 LFEKEVL
+654 LFEKEIL
-661 SKEVQNEI
+661 SAETRDEI
-669 TTYSSRFLKVK
+669 TSYSSQFSALKDIPRID
-680 NIPEVNIPVDLKA
+680 IPEGLNA

-698 QHEGL
+698 QHDGL

-726 TIQIIAFILSQREKR
+726 TLQIIAFILSQREKR
-741 GHTTNLIVVPTSLLF
+741 GHTTNLVVVPTSLLF
-756 NWQEEISRF
+756 NWQDEIIKF
-765 APSIKVLMHYGADR
+765 APSIKFLVHYGADR
-779 PKTTVHL
+779 QKSTVHF
-786 SEYEVV
+786 SDYEVI
-792 LTSYGMLLSDIQFL
+792 LTSYGMLLSDIRFL
-806 KTFNF
+806 KTFTF
-811 NYVFLDESQTIK
+811 NYTFLDESQTIK

-887 SKRALEL
+887 SKRAIEL

-926 NAEQRK
+926 NTEQRR
-932 IYDAYEKELREFIE
+932 IYDAYEKELREFIA
-946 ANDEDDLHKNS
+946 ANDDDDLNKNS

-973 PVLIK
+973 PILIK
-978 EGYSGEHSVK
+978 EGYSGEHAVK

-1014 LDLIKAELEKQ
+1014 LDLLKPELERH
-1025 GIRFEYLTGQTKD
+1025 GIPFEYLTGQTKD
-1038 RGEKVAHFQ
+1038 RGKKVSNFQ
-1047 ENKEVRVFLISLKAG
+1047 ENEDIRVFLISLKAG

-1075 LVDPWWNPAIENQA
+1075 LIDPWWNPATENQA

-1119 LQKKKKQLAQNLL
+1119 LQKKKTILAQNLL
-1132 KTDGTKFQGLSRQ
+1132 KTDGKKLQGLSKQ
-1145 DLMDLLGSES
+1145 DLLEILESK

>member
-1 MTKVCNP
+1 
-8 KDGEVAKTDEA
+8 
-19 VAKMDFLKRMHSSF
+19 
-33 FCKFVPSIFMAEYIL
+33 MAEYIL
-48 ENINFSTLSVYDLLK
+48 ENINISTLSVYDLLK
-63 HTTESS
+63 HTSESS
-69 FVGITDFHEIC
+69 FIGITDFHEVY

-90 FTKESS
+90 FTKKSS
-96 LQDFPMVTISK
+96 LQDFPAVSISRINN
-107 VGSSVLCSC
+107 SLLCNC
-116 TCDNPDEKLCA
+116 TCDHSKAQLCA
-127 HQAEIIHSIL
+127 HQAEIIHCIL
-137 EEKNFRIFFDDLLRR
+137 EKKDYRIFFDDILR
-152 KILIPKAKGYGLEN
+152 KKAFLSKAKGYGLEN
-166 EPDLDAYF
+166 EPDLDQYF
-174 QLEYQDGKIE
+174 QLELTEGKLE
-184 ILPKIKEM
+184 IVPKIKEM
-192 LPVDDIMF
+192 LPMDEQMF
-200 QRDLLPQ
+200 QRELLSQLP
-207 HSSKLEELALSD
+207 SKLDELAALE

-237 IFSLMEA
+237 VFSLMET
-244 EITQTGKIKNPVTP
+244 EITQTGKIKNPVTS

-271 QEIKFYTAI
+271 LDIKFYTAI
-280 NSFQNN
+280 SSFQNN
-286 YNEDYNPAELEALK
+286 YNEDYNTAEVEALK
-300 LIVQNP
+300 LIVKNP
-306 MGLEVYY
+306 LDLEVYY
-313 HDREIAETVSAR
+313 HDREITETIS
-325 SLSLI
+325 SKSLI
-330 ELNTLDA
+330 PVKLNTLDA
-337 EVQLT
+337 EVQLS
-342 VFKKDPFYEITGK
+342 VFKKDPFYEITGE
-355 LQFNDTSIPFKNVV
+355 LLFNDSSVPFKNIVI
-369 LRNEYFVYNSNIFSL
+369 RNEYFVYNNQTFSL
-384 VTHPDMLRIIRFF
+384 IDHSDMLRVIRFF
-397 KANNEILLIHSSKY
+397 KANNEILLIHSSKF
-411 ESFMQNILHTLE
+411 EDFMNQILSNLE

-431 YIQTATQV
+431 YIQTATKA
-439 QLEDKNYQIEK
+439 QLEENKFQIER

-456 QDSYIGIT
+456 QDNYIGIT

-478 RKQIFDTDQNG
+478 RKQVFDTDQNG
-489 NPFKIERNDASE
+489 NPFKIERNDAAE
-501 ARFTSLIMQQH
+501 ARFTSLVMQQH

-523 YFYLHRDKFMENNW
+523 YFYLHRDKFLDDNW
-537 FLEAFEIWRNEGI
+537 FLNAFELWRNEGI
-550 TILGFNELKN
+550 IILGFNELKN
-560 NKLNPHRAKINIQIT
+560 NNLNPHRAKINIQIT

-592 EATLKQLHRTLRNK
+592 EATLKQLHRTIRNK

-614 GTLGILPEEWI
+614 GSLGILPEEWMG
-625 EKIAT
+625 KIAA

-661 SKEVQNEI
+661 SSEVQDEI
-669 TTYSSRFLKVK
+669 TTYSTQFLTGQ
-680 NIPEVNIPVDLKA
+680 NIPQVNIPAELNA

-698 QHEGL
+698 QHDGL

-726 TIQIIAFILSQREKR
+726 TLQIIAFILSQREKR

-756 NWQEEISRF
+756 NWQEEISKF
-765 APSIKVLMHYGADR
+765 APSIKVLVHYGPDR
-779 PKTTVHL
+779 PKTTSHL
-786 SEYEVV
+786 ADYEVV
-792 LTSYGMLLSDIQFL
+792 LTSYGMLLSDIRFL

-811 NYVFLDESQTIK
+811 NYIFLDESQTIK

-833 RLLQSRNRI
+833 RLLQARNRI
-842 VLTGTPV
+842 VLTGTPI

-867 LGSKQYFKDI
+867 LGSKQSFKDI

-887 SKRALEL
+887 SKRAIEL

-926 NAEQRK
+926 NTEQRK
-932 IYDAYEKELREFIE
+932 IYDAYEKELREFIA
-946 ANDEDDLHKNS
+946 ANDDDDLNKNS

-978 EGYSGEHSVK
+978 EGYSGEHAVK

-1014 LDLIKAELEKQ
+1014 LDLLKPELERHE
-1025 GIRFEYLTGQTKD
+1025 IPFEYLTGQTKD
-1038 RGEKVAHFQ
+1038 RGQKVANFQ
-1047 ENKEVRVFLISLKAG
+1047 ENENIRVFLISLKAG

-1075 LVDPWWNPAIENQA
+1075 LIDPWWNPATENQA

-1119 LQKKKKQLAQNLL
+1119 LQKKKTLLAQNLL
-1132 KTDGTKFQGLSRQ
+1132 KTDGTKFKGLSKQ
-1145 DLMDLLGSES
+1145 DLLEILDQE

>member
-1 MTKVCNP
+1 
-8 KDGEVAKTDEA
+8 
-19 VAKMDFLKRMHSSF
+19 
-33 FCKFVPSIFMAEYIL
+33 MAEYIL
-48 ENINFSTLSVYDLLK
+48 DNINISTLSVYDLLK
-63 HTTESS
+63 HTSDS
-69 FVGITDFHEIC
+69 AFIGIRDFREIY
-80 PVAIENNTGI
+80 PAAIENNTGI
-90 FTKESS
+90 FTKQSS
-96 LQDFPMVTISK
+96 LQDFPMVSISK
-107 VGSSVLCSC
+107 VGSSLLCSC
-116 TCDNPDEKLCA
+116 TCDNQKDQLCS
-127 HQAEIIHSIL
+127 HQAEIIHCII
-137 EEKNFRIFFDDLLRR
+137 EDKNYRLFFDDILRKKALL
-152 KILIPKAKGYGLEN
+152 PKAKGYGLEN
-166 EPDLDAYF
+166 EPDLDQYF
-174 QLEYQDGKIE
+174 QLEYREGKIE

-192 LPVDDIMF
+192 LPVDEVML

-207 HSSKLEELALSD
+207 LPSRLDELTVLE

-227 IGKHRYYNHL
+227 IGKHRYYNHMT
-237 IFSLMEA
+237 FSLMEA
-244 EITQTGKIKNPVTP
+244 EITQTGKIKNPVTS

-271 QEIKFYTAI
+271 ADIKFYTAI
-280 NSFQNN
+280 TSFQNN
-286 YNEDYNPAELEALK
+286 YNEDYNPSELEALK

-306 MGLEVYY
+306 LQLEVYY
-313 HDREIAETVSAR
+313 HDREIAETVSAK
-325 SLSLI
+325 SLSHV

-337 EVQLT
+337 EVQLS
-342 VFKKDPFYEITGK
+342 VFKKDPFYEITGE
-355 LQFNDTSIPFKNVV
+355 LLFNDISIPFKNIV
-369 LRNEYFVYNSNIFSL
+369 LRNEYFVYNRNIFSF
-384 VTHPDMLRIIRFF
+384 VDDPHMLKVIRFF

-411 ESFMQNILHTLE
+411 EAFMQNILSAIE
-423 ERIHINYS
+423 ERIHTNYN
-431 YIQTATQV
+431 YIQPATKV
-439 QLEDKNYQIEK
+439 QLEDKNYQTER
-450 VIYLRQ
+450 VVYLRQ
-456 QDSYIGIT
+456 QENYIGIT

-469 GQVEVPVYS
+469 GDVEVPVYS
-478 RKQIFDTDQNG
+478 RKQLFDTDQNG
-489 NPFKIERNDASE
+489 NPFKIERNESAE

-523 YFYLHRDKFMENNW
+523 YFYLHRDKFLDNNW
-537 FLEAFEIWRNEGI
+537 FLDAFEIWRNEGI

-560 NKLNPHRAKINIQIT
+560 NKLNSHRAKINIQIT

-584 LKVGFGQK
+584 LKVGFGPK
-592 EATLKQLHRTLRNK
+592 EASLKQLHRAIRNK

-614 GTLGILPEEWI
+614 GSLGILPEEWM
-625 EKIAT
+625 EKIAA
-630 YFQAGEIDEELL
+630 YFHAGEIDEELL

-647 NFTEISS
+647 NFTEVTS
-654 LFEKEVL
+654 LFEKEIL
-661 SKEVQNEI
+661 SQEVQEEL
-669 TTYSSRFLKVK
+669 TTYSTKFSKVK
-680 NIPEVNIPVDLKA
+680 NIPNVNIPAELNA

-756 NWQEEISRF
+756 NWQDEISKF
-765 APSIKVLMHYGADR
+765 APSIKVLLHYGADR
-779 PKTTVHL
+779 PKTTTHMPD
-786 SEYEVV
+786 YEVV
-792 LTSYGMLLSDIQFL
+792 LTTYGMLLSDIKFL
-806 KTFNF
+806 KNFNF
-811 NYVFLDESQTIK
+811 NYVFLDESQVIK

-887 SKRALEL
+887 SKRATEL

-932 IYDAYEKELREFIE
+932 IYDAYEKELREFIA
-946 ANDEDDLHKNS
+946 ANDDDDLNKNS

-973 PVLIK
+973 PVLMK
-978 EGYSGEHSVK
+978 EGYSGENAVK

-1014 LDLIKAELEKQ
+1014 LDLIKTELERCNIQ
-1025 GIRFEYLTGQTKD
+1025 FEYLTGQTKD
-1038 RGEKVAHFQ
+1038 RGEKVSNFQ
-1047 ENKEVRVFLISLKAG
+1047 KNDDIRVFLISLKAG

-1075 LVDPWWNPAIENQA
+1075 LVDPWWNPAAENQA

-1132 KTDGTKFQGLSRQ
+1132 TTDGKKLQGFSKQ
-1145 DLMDLLGSES
+1145 DLMDLLESGS

>member
-1 MTKVCNP
+1 
-8 KDGEVAKTDEA
+8 
-19 VAKMDFLKRMHSSF
+19 
-33 FCKFVPSIFMAEYIL
+33 MAEYIL
-48 ENINFSTLSVYDLLK
+48 DNVNISTLSVYDLLK
-63 HTTESS
+63 HTSDST
-69 FVGITDFHEIC
+69 FIGIRDFRDIS
-80 PVAIENNTGI
+80 PVAIEKDTGI
-90 FTKESS
+90 FTKQST
-96 LQDFPMVTISK
+96 LYDFPMVNITRI
-107 VGSSVLCSC
+107 GSSLLCSC
-116 TCDNPDEKLCA
+116 TCNNEKKQLCI
-127 HQAEIIHSIL
+127 HQAEIIHCII
-137 EEKNFRIFFDDLLRR
+137 EDKNYRLFFDDILR
-152 KILIPKAKGYGLEN
+152 KKTFLPKAKGYGLEN
-166 EPDLDAYF
+166 EPDLDQYF
-174 QLEYQDGKIE
+174 ELQYTDGRIE
-184 ILPKIKEM
+184 IVPKIKEM
-192 LPVDDIMF
+192 LPVDDVILK
-200 QRDLLPQ
+200 RDLLPQ
-207 HSSKLEELALSD
+207 FSSKLDELAVQE
-219 TGKKQILV
+219 TAKKQILV

-237 IFSLMEA
+237 TFSLMEA
-244 EITQTGKIKNPVTP
+244 ETTQSGKIKNPVSP

-265 WKAEKP
+265 WKAEQP
-271 QEIKFYTAI
+271 ADIKFYTAI
-280 NSFQNN
+280 TSFQNN

-306 MGLEVYY
+306 LELEVYY
-313 HDREIAETVSAR
+313 HDREIAETVSAK
-325 SLSLI
+325 SLFKV

-337 EVQLT
+337 EVQLS
-342 VFKKDPFYEITGK
+342 VFKKDPFYEITGE
-355 LQFNDTSIPFKNVV
+355 LQFNDVSVPFKNVV
-369 LRNEYFVYNSNIFSL
+369 LRNEYFVYNRNIFSF
-384 VTHPDMLRIIRFF
+384 VDDPDMLKIIRFF
-397 KANNEILLIHSSKY
+397 KANNEVLLVHSSKY
-411 ESFMQNILHTLE
+411 EAFMQNILSAIE

-431 YIQTATQV
+431 YIQPATKVQV
-439 QLEDKNYQIEK
+439 EDKNYQVEK

-456 QDSYIGIT
+456 QENYIGIT

-469 GQVEVPVYS
+469 GDIEVPVYS

-489 NPFKIERNDASE
+489 NPFKIERNESAE

-512 PDFEEQMDGYQ
+512 PNFEDQMDGYQ
-523 YFYLHRDKFMENNW
+523 YFYLHRDKFLDNNW
-537 FLEAFEIWRNEGI
+537 FLNAFETWRNEGI

-560 NKLNPHRAKINIQIT
+560 NKLNAHRAKINIQIT

-584 LKVGFGQK
+584 LKVGFGPK
-592 EATLKQLHRTLRNK
+592 EASLKQLHRAIRNK

-614 GTLGILPEEWI
+614 GSMGILPEEWM
-625 EKIAT
+625 EKISAC
-630 YFQAGEIDEELL
+630 FRAGEIDEEIL

-647 NFTEISS
+647 NFTEVTS

-661 SKEVQNEI
+661 NKEVQEEL
-669 TTYSSRFLKVK
+669 TSYSAKFSKVK
-680 NIPEVNIPVDLKA
+680 DIPETAIPAELKA

-698 QHEGL
+698 QHDGL
-703 NWLNFLDGFN
+703 NWLNFLDDFN

-765 APSIKVLMHYGADR
+765 APSVKVLLHYGADR
-779 PKTTVHL
+779 PKATAHM

-792 LTSYGMLLSDIQFL
+792 LTTYGMLLSDIKFL
-806 KTFNF
+806 KGFNF
-811 NYVFLDESQTIK
+811 NYVFLDESQVIK

-887 SKRALEL
+887 SKRAMEL

-917 TETVIYCEM
+917 TETIIYCEM
-926 NAEQRK
+926 NTEQRK
-932 IYDAYEKELREFIE
+932 IYDAYEKELREFVA
-946 ANDEDDLHKNS
+946 ANDDDDLNKNS

-973 PVLIK
+973 PVLMK
-978 EGYSGEHSVK
+978 EGYSGENAVK
-988 IEILMEQILGK
+988 IEILTEQILGK

-1014 LDLIKAELEKQ
+1014 LDLIKAELEQ
-1025 GIRFEYLTGQTKD
+1025 HNIGYEYLTGQTKD
-1038 RGEKVAHFQ
+1038 RGEKVTHFQ
-1047 ENKEVRVFLISLKAG
+1047 NNEDIRVFLISLKAG

-1075 LVDPWWNPAIENQA
+1075 LVDPWWNPAAENQA

-1132 KTDGTKFQGLSRQ
+1132 TTDGKKLQGLSKQ
-1145 DLMDLLGSES
+1145 DLMHLLGSGS

>member
-1 MTKVCNP
+1 
-8 KDGEVAKTDEA
+8 
-19 VAKMDFLKRMHSSF
+19 
-33 FCKFVPSIFMAEYIL
+33 MAEYIL
-48 ENINFSTLSVYDLLK
+48 DNVNISTLSVYDLLK
-63 HTTESS
+63 HTSDS
-69 FVGITDFHEIC
+69 AFIGIKDFREIY
-80 PVAIENNTGI
+80 PAAIENNTGI
-90 FTKESS
+90 FTKQSS
-96 LQDFPMVTISK
+96 LQDFPMVSISK
-107 VGSSVLCSC
+107 VGSSLLCSC
-116 TCDNPDEKLCA
+116 TCDSQKDLLCS
-127 HQAEIIHSIL
+127 HQAEIIHCII
-137 EEKNFRIFFDDLLRR
+137 EDKNYRLFFDDTLR
-152 KILIPKAKGYGLEN
+152 KKAFLPKAKAYGLEN
-166 EPDLDAYF
+166 EPDLDQYF
-174 QLEYQDGKIE
+174 QLEYRDGKIE
-184 ILPKIKEM
+184 IHPKIKEM
-192 LPVDDIMF
+192 LPVEDVMF

-207 HSSKLEELALSD
+207 LPSKLEELAVLE

-227 IGKHRYYNHL
+227 IGKHRYYNHMT
-237 IFSLMEA
+237 FSLMEA
-244 EITQTGKIKNPVTP
+244 EITQTGKLKNPVTP

-271 QEIKFYTAI
+271 ADIKFYTAI
-280 NSFQNN
+280 ISFQNN
-286 YNEDYNPAELEALK
+286 YNEDYNPSELEALK

-306 MGLEVYY
+306 LGLDVYY
-313 HDREIAETVSAR
+313 HDREIAETVSAK
-325 SLSLI
+325 SLSQV

-337 EVQLT
+337 EVQLS
-342 VFKKDPFYEITGK
+342 VFKKDPFYEITGE
-355 LQFNDTSIPFKNVV
+355 LLFNDISVPFKNIV
-369 LRNEYFVYNSNIFSL
+369 LRNEYFVYNRNIFSF
-384 VTHPDMLRIIRFF
+384 VEHPDMLRIIRFF

-411 ESFMQNILHTLE
+411 EAFMKEILSTIE
-423 ERIHINYS
+423 ERIHINYN
-431 YIQTATQV
+431 YIQVATKV
-439 QLEDKNYQIEK
+439 QLEDKNYHTER

-456 QDSYIGIT
+456 QENYIEIT

-469 GQVEVPVYS
+469 GDVEVPVYS
-478 RKQIFDTDQNG
+478 RKQLFDTDQNG
-489 NPFKIERNDASE
+489 NPFKIERNESAE

-523 YFYLHRDKFMENNW
+523 YFYLHRDKFLDNNW
-537 FLEAFEIWRNEGI
+537 FLEAFDTWRNEGI
-550 TILGFNELKN
+550 IILGFNELKN
-560 NKLNPHRAKINIQIT
+560 NKLNSHRAKINIQIT

-584 LKVGFGQK
+584 LKVGFGPK
-592 EATLKQLHRTLRNK
+592 EASLKQLHRSIRNK

-614 GTLGILPEEWI
+614 GSMGILPEEWM
-625 EKIAT
+625 EKIAA
-630 YFQAGEIDEELL
+630 YFHAGEIDEELL

-647 NFTEISS
+647 NFTEVTS

-661 SKEVQNEI
+661 SQEI
-669 TTYSSRFLKVK
+669 QEELTTYSTKFSKVK
-680 NIPEVNIPVDLKA
+680 NIPQVNIPAALNA

-698 QHEGL
+698 QHDGL

-756 NWQEEISRF
+756 NWQEELSRF
-765 APSIKVLMHYGADR
+765 APSIKVLLHYGADR
-779 PKTTVHL
+779 PKTTAHMQD
-786 SEYEVV
+786 YEVV
-792 LTSYGMLLSDIQFL
+792 LTTYGMMLSDVRFL
-806 KTFNF
+806 KNFNF

-926 NAEQRK
+926 NTEQRK
-932 IYDAYEKELREFIE
+932 IYDAYEKELREFIA
-946 ANDEDDLHKNS
+946 ANDDDDLNKNS

-973 PVLIK
+973 PVLMK
-978 EGYSGEHSVK
+978 EGYSGANAVK

-1014 LDLIKAELEKQ
+1014 LDLIKTELERHKIQ
-1025 GIRFEYLTGQTKD
+1025 FEYLTGQTKD
-1038 RGEKVAHFQ
+1038 RGEKVTNFQ
-1047 ENKEVRVFLISLKAG
+1047 KNNDIRVFLISLKAG
-1062 GVGLNL
+1062 GVGFNL

-1075 LVDPWWNPAIENQA
+1075 LVDPWWNPAAENQA

-1119 LQKKKKQLAQNLL
+1119 LQKKKKQLAENLL
-1132 KTDGTKFQGLSRQ
+1132 TTDGTKFQGLSKQ
-1145 DLMDLLGSES
+1145 DLLDLLESGS

>member
-1 MTKVCNP
+1 
-8 KDGEVAKTDEA
+8 
-19 VAKMDFLKRMHSSF
+19 
-33 FCKFVPSIFMAEYIL
+33 MAEYIL
-48 ENINFSTLSVYDLLK
+48 DNVNISTLSVYDLLK
-63 HTTESS
+63 HTSDST
-69 FVGITDFHEIC
+69 FIGIRDFRDIS
-80 PVAIENNTGI
+80 PVAIEKDTGI
-90 FTKESS
+90 FTKQST
-96 LQDFPMVTISK
+96 LYDFPMVNITRI
-107 VGSSVLCSC
+107 GSSLLCSC
-116 TCDNPDEKLCA
+116 TCNNEKKQLCI
-127 HQAEIIHSIL
+127 HQAEIIHCII
-137 EEKNFRIFFDDLLRR
+137 EDKNYRLFFDDILR
-152 KILIPKAKGYGLEN
+152 KKTFLPKAKGYGLEN
-166 EPDLDAYF
+166 EPDLDQYF
-174 QLEYQDGKIE
+174 ELQYTDGRIE
-184 ILPKIKEM
+184 IVPKIKEM
-192 LPVDDIMF
+192 LPVDDVILK
-200 QRDLLPQ
+200 RDLLPQ
-207 HSSKLEELALSD
+207 FSSKLDELAVQE
-219 TGKKQILV
+219 TAKKQILV

-237 IFSLMEA
+237 TFSLMEA
-244 EITQTGKIKNPVTP
+244 ETTQSGKIKNPVSP
-258 VDAMQLI
+258 IDAMELI
-265 WKAEKP
+265 WKAEQP
-271 QEIKFYTAI
+271 ADIKFYTAI
-280 NSFQNN
+280 TSFQNN

-306 MGLEVYY
+306 LELEVYY
-313 HDREIAETVSAR
+313 HDREIAETVSAK
-325 SLSLI
+325 SLFRV

-337 EVQLT
+337 EVQLS
-342 VFKKDPFYEITGK
+342 VFKKDPFYEITGE
-355 LQFNDTSIPFKNVV
+355 LQFNDVSVPFKNVV
-369 LRNEYFVYNSNIFSL
+369 LRNEYFVYNRNIFSF
-384 VTHPDMLRIIRFF
+384 VDDPDMLKIIRFF
-397 KANNEILLIHSSKY
+397 KANNEILLVHSSKY
-411 ESFMQNILHTLE
+411 EAFMQNILSAIE

-431 YIQTATQV
+431 YIQPATKV
-439 QLEDKNYQIEK
+439 QLEDKNYQVEK

-456 QDSYIGIT
+456 QENYIGIT

-469 GQVEVPVYS
+469 GDIEVPVYS

-489 NPFKIERNDASE
+489 NPFKIERNESAE

-512 PDFEEQMDGYQ
+512 PDFEDQMDGYQ
-523 YFYLHRDKFMENNW
+523 YFYLHRDKFLNNNW
-537 FLEAFEIWRNEGI
+537 FLDAFETWRNEGI

-560 NKLNPHRAKINIQIT
+560 NKLNAHRAKINIQIT

-584 LKVGFGQK
+584 LKVGFGPK
-592 EATLKQLHRTLRNK
+592 EASLQQLHRAIRNK

-614 GTLGILPEEWI
+614 GSMGILPEEWM
-625 EKIAT
+625 EKISAC
-630 YFQAGEIDEELL
+630 FRAGEIDEEIL

-647 NFTEISS
+647 NFTEVTS
-654 LFEKEVL
+654 LFEKEIL
-661 SKEVQNEI
+661 SKEIQEEL
-669 TTYSSRFLKVK
+669 TSYSAKFSKVK
-680 NIPEVNIPVDLKA
+680 DIPETAIPAELKA

-698 QHEGL
+698 QHDGL
-703 NWLNFLDGFN
+703 NWLNFLDDFN

-741 GHTTNLIVVPTSLLF
+741 GHTTNLVVVPTSLLF

-765 APSIKVLMHYGADR
+765 APSVKVLLHYGADR
-779 PKTTVHL
+779 PKATAHI

-792 LTSYGMLLSDIQFL
+792 LTTYGMLLSDIKFL
-806 KTFNF
+806 KGFNF
-811 NYVFLDESQTIK
+811 NYVFLDESQVIK

-887 SKRALEL
+887 SKRAMEL

-926 NAEQRK
+926 NTEQRK
-932 IYDAYEKELREFIE
+932 IYDAYEKELREFVA
-946 ANDEDDLHKNS
+946 ANDDDDLNKNS

-973 PVLIK
+973 PVLMK
-978 EGYSGEHSVK
+978 EGYSGENAVK
-988 IEILMEQILGK
+988 IEILTEQILGK

-1014 LDLIKAELEKQ
+1014 LDLIKAELEQ
-1025 GIRFEYLTGQTKD
+1025 HNIGYEYLTGQTKD
-1038 RGEKVAHFQ
+1038 RGEKVTHFQ
-1047 ENKEVRVFLISLKAG
+1047 NNEDIRVFLISLKAG

-1075 LVDPWWNPAIENQA
+1075 LVDPWWNPAAENQA

-1099 KNVIAVRMICSNT
+1099 KNVIAIRMICSNT

-1132 KTDGTKFQGLSRQ
+1132 TTDGKKLQGLSKQ
-1145 DLMDLLGSES
+1145 DLMDLLGSGS